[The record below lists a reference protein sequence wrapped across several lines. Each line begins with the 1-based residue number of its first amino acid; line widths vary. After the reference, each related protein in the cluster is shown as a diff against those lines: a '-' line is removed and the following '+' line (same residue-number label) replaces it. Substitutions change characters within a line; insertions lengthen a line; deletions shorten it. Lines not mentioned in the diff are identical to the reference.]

1 MPAWSQPGF
10 HSVVRPFMRCLRA
23 RHRVTQSSTATV
35 RACPKCKL
43 PVTLGGGMTI
53 TKRPLGLVN
62 GPHNRQLTPY
72 SGLKNWLFSHQACQ
86 AASTCW
92 GLYASGMGPEVQI
105 SPFFSPG
112 AVGLS

>member
-35 RACPKCKL
+35 SACPRCKL
-43 PVTLGGGMTI
+43 PVTLGGGMTM
-53 TKRPLGLVN
+53 TKRPLG
-62 GPHNRQLTPY
+62 QLTPY

-86 AASTCW
+86 AASTYW